1 MRNHRTF
8 YIGGQW
14 AEPSGNRTFDVI
26 NPATEEIA
34 GQIRLGEK
42 EDVDRAVLAARKA
55 FESSSRTSRE
65 ERMAL
70 LERIAAGIQQR
81 QDELSKA
88 ITEEMGALEWVSRR
102 AHVAGAL
109 HHTRVALETLKTF
122 EFDKLRGNTLV
133 RLIPIGVCGL
143 ITPWNWPAVTVMTKV
158 LPALA
163 TGCAVIL
170 KPSEYSPFSAQ
181 IIAEVLHD
189 AGIPP
194 GVFNMIYGD
203 GPTVGTALCSHPGID
218 MISITGST
226 RAGIDVARN
235 AAATV
240 KRVHQELGGKS
251 PNILLPSADFPGA
264 VERGVKGLMF
274 NAGQTCCAPSR
285 MIVPNDRLEEVKAAA
300 REAVG
305 KLQPGL
311 PDSRAFMGPVVNRN
325 QYDRIQA
332 YIEKGIAEGATVVV
346 GGPGRAE
353 GFDRGYFVKPTVF
366 ADTRPEMTI
375 VREEIFGPVLVIQG
389 YDTIEQAVELANDT
403 EYGLA
408 AYLQGGDIEELRALA
423 DRIPAGQINLNGS
436 GLDLIDLTAP
446 FGGFKHSGNG
456 RECGDFGF
464 EAFLEPKALLGYIP

>member
-14 AEPSGNRTFDVI
+14 VEPSGNRTFDVI
-26 NPATEEIA
+26 NPATEELA
-34 GQIRLGEK
+34 GRICLGGK

-55 FESSSRTSRE
+55 FQSFSRTSRE

-81 QDELSKA
+81 CDELSVA
-88 ITEEMGALEWVSRR
+88 ITEEMGAPEWVSRR
-102 AHVAGAL
+102 AHVTGAL
-109 HHTRVALETLKTF
+109 HHARVALETLKTF

-133 RLIPIGVCGL
+133 RLSPIGVCGL
-143 ITPWNWPAVTVMTKV
+143 ITPWNWPAVTVLTKV
-158 LPALA
+158 LSALA

-181 IIAEVLHD
+181 IIAELLHD
-189 AGIPP
+189 AGAPP

-203 GPTVGTALCSHPGID
+203 GPTVGTALSSHPGID

-366 ADTRPEMTI
+366 ADTAPEMTI

-446 FGGFKHSGNG
+446 FGGFKRSGNG